1 MRHATNLR
9 FAPVLPVLLAAA
21 LSALPGCVVSRN
33 VSGTALQP
41 GAEATISGRVVAMD
55 TDPWAYDGNAIIQ
68 VATDAHGIVPVH
80 LPARWNLCAAPTV
93 DVAALAVGDDVRVAG
108 PIGQERELVVCSRGT
123 HFLRETD

>member
-1 MRHATNLR
+1 MHPVTNLR

-68 VATDAHGIVPVH
+68 VATDD
-80 LPARWNLCAAPTV
+80 ARLLVDRDGGLDAPRGKAARILLYLMER
-93 DVAALAVGDDVRVAG
+93 DAAVG
-108 PIGQERELVVCSRGT
+108 L
-123 HFLRETD
+123 LRSG